1 MTEGRRDRKKRERRE
16 EISEAAWSLFA
27 ERGFDAVTLTEIA
40 LAADVGPSAVFDYFP
55 SREALFFDR
64 IAELSGSPDDAVRA
78 REPGESVVAAF
89 RRWHDATVAFMSDTR
104 SAPRA
109 RRFFEIV
116 DSSPS
121 LQSYERALDREYRDA
136 ITASLTESA
145 ARDEADLPA
154 LLSAQLTG
162 IHRYVVD
169 LARAMILAGDEPRV
183 MRKRLAAAT
192 TQGFGLLSDRALA
205 WGATA

>member
-40 LAADVGPSAVFDYFP
+40 VAADVGMYAIFDYFP

-64 IAELSGSPDDAVRA
+64 IAELSGSPDEAVRA

-89 RRWHDATVAFMSDTR
+89 RRWHDTTVTFLSDAR
-104 SAPRA
+104 SAARA

-121 LQSYERALDREYRDA
+121 LQSYERALDREYQEA
-136 ITASLTESA
+136 ITASLTEGA
-145 ARDEADLPA
+145 TDEADLPA

-169 LARAMILAGDEPRV
+169 LAKAMILAETEPRL

-192 TQGFGLLSDRALA
+192 SQGFELLSDKALT
-205 WGATA
+205 WGASA